1 MSVEAMDQRLDGRLV
16 EMAQVRCALSGLL
29 AKHKGLWV
37 DQPEGIYNNFALHR
51 LDGIDD
57 DCNGSGIKL
66 LEGLLRVDI
75 DGRKPTAKSRM

>member
-1 MSVEAMDQRLDGRLV
+1 MSVEAVDQRLDGRLV
-16 EMAQVRCALSGLL
+16 EMAQVGCALSGLL

-37 DQPEGIYNNFALHR
+37 DQPEGIYDDFALDR

-57 DCNGSGIKL
+57 DCNSPGIKL

-75 DGRKPTAKSRM
+75 N